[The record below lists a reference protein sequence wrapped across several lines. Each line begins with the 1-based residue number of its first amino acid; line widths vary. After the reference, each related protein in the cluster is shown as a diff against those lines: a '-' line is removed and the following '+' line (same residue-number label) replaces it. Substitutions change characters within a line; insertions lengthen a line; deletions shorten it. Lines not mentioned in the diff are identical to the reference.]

1 MPNPMGADMAQS
13 TLTATRAT
21 QPNGHA
27 MSARSNRIT
36 KTERRQKTRFQCD
49 VPTACVVISLVEPV
63 LLPVRIRNV
72 SQRGL
77 GLLVSTRVA
86 PGSFIAVK
94 VQGPRQKAPC
104 ILRARVIHATFL
116 ADVRVWLIG
125 CVFRSE
131 LRKEELGQMF

>member
-13 TLTATRAT
+13 TLTATRPN
-21 QPNGHA
+21 QPNGQS
-27 MSARSNRIT
+27 MSARSNRTT
-36 KTERRQKTRFQCD
+36 KTERRNKTRYTCD

-72 SQRGL
+72 SQRGM

-86 PGSFIAVK
+86 PGAFLAVK

-116 ADVRVWLIG
+116 TD
-125 CVFRSE
+125 
-131 LRKEELGQMF
+131 